1 MISYIRGVL
10 AEKNASGFIVVEA
23 GQVGFGIRVPLSC
36 MAGLPAA
43 GSEVKIYTYLQ
54 VQEDDM
60 SLFGFT
66 SQSELQMFKQLIG
79 VNGIGP
85 KGALSI
91 LSALSPDR
99 LRLAVISGDAKAI
112 SSAQGIGAKTAQRV
126 ILELKDKIKPEDVL
140 FPDGQD
146 QEGIYPEGGPEGPAS
161 GGARDAMDALVALG
175 YSPAEASRAVRKIP
189 NAESMDAEE
198 ILRASLRFL
207 L

>member
-10 AEKNASGFIVVEA
+10 AEKNASGFIIVEA

-36 MAGLPAA
+36 MAGLPQT
-43 GSEVKIYTYLQ
+43 GSEVKIFTYLQ

-60 SLFGFT
+60 SLYGFLN
-66 SQSELQMFKQLIG
+66 QQELEMFKQLLA

-85 KGALSI
+85 KGALAI
-91 LSALSPDR
+91 LSALPPEK

-140 FPDGQD
+140 LPDAAISR
-146 QEGIYPEGGPEGPAS
+146 EEGGEGLPA
-161 GGARDAMDALVALG
+161 GARDAADALAALG
-175 YSPAEASRAVRKIP
+175 YSPAEALRAVRKV
-189 NAESMDAEE
+189 NDAADKDTEE
-198 ILRASLRFL
+198 ILREALRFL